1 MMSGVILAHEAIE
14 GRLIVVRL
22 ALVGNP
28 GIELGLKCVL
38 SASMAVP
45 KSGSRGSS

>member
-1 MMSGVILAHEAIE
+1 VTGVVLAHEAVK
-14 GRLIVVRL
+14 GCLTVV